1 MPPKPSQS
9 NKITDVFKVKR
20 KPGRPRNTTLDI
32 IVETGGGKPPQAKRL
47 RRGKPPLISY
57 EKQDFIIEVILRAD
71 RANEGMPSLAIYDM
85 IEALCPELKRKQI
98 AQA

>member
-20 KPGRPRNTTLDI
+20 KPGRPRNTTLDT
-32 IVETGGGKPPQAKRL
+32 IVETGGGKKAT
-47 RRGKPPLISY
+47 PLISY

>member
-1 MPPKPSQS
+1 MDRAAAAKAA
-9 NKITDVFKVKR
+9 
-20 KPGRPRNTTLDI
+20 
-32 IVETGGGKPPQAKRL
+32 AKRL